1 MPYLSA
7 MKAIISVAETDLR
20 NKENIL
26 NELQALGT
34 RREQEG
40 FIELKPKSRKTTE
53 VIRIL
58 RDHGIVYEIT
68 FDTTPK
74 QK

>member
-1 MPYLSA
+1 
-7 MKAIISVAETDLR
+7 MKAIISVAESDLR

-26 NELQALGT
+26 NQLQALGT
-34 RREQEG
+34 KKSLEG
-40 FIELKPKSRKTTE
+40 VIELKPKSRKTTE

-68 FDTTPK
+68 FDTSVS